1 MMSNELLV
9 IFYILATLAV
19 AYLWFYPKVVGD
31 NVKLMAWLDILVTGI
46 PLGISA
52 VLFWQSDPG
61 FRLFFFDLN
70 WFFFTLV
77 AMFLIELPI
86 FLLYLKARGLWDK
99 YWAMYRVAPKGSP
112 DAAWASASVKSVEK
126 QLNDTRWDGLR
137 TAAAKRTLLVASN
150 LSILLG
156 TAFLLT
162 SATREPGWAALSLI
176 HILLIFVFWFLLRQS
191 VRLVADAPEEALDE
205 MLLKFRDRS
214 FLSAYRWLGLIV
226 MIFISVLMGYA
237 VFSDLQEGSDGFN
250 YSLGFNWPQ
259 VQAVFWLLFA
269 YVLMLPSMAMISQ
282 DLKRKGNVQND

>member
-1 MMSNELLV
+1 MSNELLV

-31 NVKLMAWLDILVTGI
+31 NVKLMAWLDILVSGI

-99 YWAMYRVAPKGSP
+99 YWALYRVAPKGSP

-137 TAAAKRTLLVASN
+137 TASAKRTLLVASN
-150 LSILLG
+150 LSIWLG

-205 MLLKFRDRS
+205 MLLKFRNRS